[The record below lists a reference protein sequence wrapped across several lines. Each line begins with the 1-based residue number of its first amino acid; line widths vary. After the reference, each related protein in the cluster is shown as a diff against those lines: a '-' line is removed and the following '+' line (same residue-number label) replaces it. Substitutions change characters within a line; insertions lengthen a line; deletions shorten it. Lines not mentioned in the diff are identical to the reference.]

1 MISGWLADERMRT
14 RTDGKGGGAGAVR
27 GLVEQT
33 ESVGRKEY
41 TSWCAEQRGG
51 RAMRSGVAVAGC
63 ELVRL
68 SLLLGK
74 GGRREARYGPRATAT
89 PERTRAVDQHVQY
102 GEK

>member
-14 RTDGKGGGAGAVR
+14 RTGGKGAVR

-74 GGRREARYGPRATAT
+74 GGRKALRATAT
-89 PERTRAVDQHVQY
+89 PESVPAL
-102 GEK
+102 